1 MATRPVVPQQTR
13 GEAVVEG
20 AKQKVVKA
28 GGNNRRA
35 LGDIGNLVTVRGVEG
50 GKPLPQINRPVTRSF
65 CAQLLANAQAQAAAG
80 EKNKKQVP
88 VLVDV
93 AVVGKPGG
101 VRKAVAVNGA
111 GKVAQRKVAVKQE
124 KPKPV
129 EIIEISP
136 DTVVEKQKEKSVQK
150 ASRAG
155 GSSRKKVQTYTS
167 VLTARSKTAC
177 GITNK
182 PKETVVDID
191 AADAENELAAVEYV
205 EDLYKYYKLAEN
217 TSRVHDYMDSQ
228 PDINIKMRAIL
239 VDWLIEVHHKFE
251 LTPETLYLTIYIV
264 DRYLSVKAVLRK
276 ELQLVGIS
284 AMLIASKYEEIWAP
298 EVNDFVCISDRAYSR
313 EQVLRMEKSILGR
326 LEWSLTVPTPYM
338 FLVRFIKAALS
349 DQEMEHMV
357 FFLAELGLMHYATII
372 YCPSMVAA
380 SAIYAAR
387 CTLNKTPLWN
397 ETLKLHTGF
406 YEPQLMDCAKLLVD
420 LHSGASANKLQVVYK
435 KYSNPERNAVAV
447 RSPAKNLLV

>member
-205 EDLYKYYKLAEN
+205 EDLYKYYKLAEVNVCMILLYVWSLCCNLFNYLEAYKISRGLQN

-298 EVNDFVCISDRAYSR
+298 EVSNI
-313 EQVLRMEKSILGR
+313 VLYFYVDITVYVSGNLIQF
-326 LEWSLTVPTPYM
+326 LTWINCK
-338 FLVRFIKAALS
+338 FIAG
-349 DQEMEHMV
+349 Q
-357 FFLAELGLMHYATII
+357 
-372 YCPSMVAA
+372 
-380 SAIYAAR
+380 
-387 CTLNKTPLWN
+387 
-397 ETLKLHTGF
+397 
-406 YEPQLMDCAKLLVD
+406 
-420 LHSGASANKLQVVYK
+420 
-435 KYSNPERNAVAV
+435 
-447 RSPAKNLLV
+447 